1 MQHDPL
7 VSPPKI
13 STLRDESALVTTA
26 LSENRSMP
34 ENQLLPDNTQALPVN
49 TQEFNSDDEVALS
62 NDESNPMPH
71 LMRGRYFRETDHAV
85 FLDWLTTDMPIEL
98 EIGSGKGLFLTNA
111 AKRTP
116 DRRFVGL
123 EIAAKYA
130 LECQNRIDKVG
141 IGNAKF
147 FACDAVA
154 VLDQDVADSSMDAI
168 HVYFPDPWWKSRHK
182 KRRVLNERTLCNIQR
197 TLKPSGSLH
206 FWTDVLDYYEGT
218 LELIDEVTNLKGP
231 FFISEPPAVHDMDY
245 LTHFER
251 RTRRNGLPVYR
262 SRFTK

>member
-7 VSPPKI
+7 VSQPKI
-13 STLRDESALVTTA
+13 STLRDESESVTRG
-26 LSENRSMP
+26 LSENRSTP
-34 ENQLLPDNTQALPVN
+34 KNQPLLDNTQALTVSI
-49 TQEFNSDDEVALS
+49 QEFNADDEDAQS

-71 LMRGRYFRETDHAV
+71 LMRGRYFHETDHAV
-85 FLDWLTTDMPIEL
+85 FLDWLTADMPIEL

-130 LECQNRIDKVG
+130 LECQSRIEKVG

-154 VLDQDVADSSMDAI
+154 VLDQDVADSSLDAI

-197 TLKPSGSLH
+197 TLKPSGTLH

>member
-7 VSPPKI
+7 LSQPKNPTLDVK
-13 STLRDESALVTTA
+13 STSTP
-26 LSENRSMP
+26 LSLP
-34 ENQLLPDNTQALPVN
+34 ENPPLTANVPYSEA
-49 TQEFNSDDEVALS
+49 NSVDTSEETDDELEPTQQV
-62 NDESNPMPH
+62 
-71 LMRGRYFRETDHAV
+71 MRSRYFREEDQAV
-85 FLDWLTTDMPIEL
+85 FSSWITTDMPLEL

-123 EIAAKYA
+123 ELAAKYA
-130 LECQNRIDKVG
+130 LECQARVEKTG
-141 IGNAKF
+141 IRNAKF

-154 VLDQDVADSSMDAI
+154 VLDLDVAESSLDAI

-182 KRRVLNERTLCNIQR
+182 KRRVLNEKTLYNIER

-206 FWTDVLDYYEGT
+206 FWTDVLDYYEST
-218 LELIDEVTNLKGP
+218 LELMDQVTKLKGP
-231 FFISEPPAVHDMDY
+231 FFVSEPPASHDMDY

-262 SRFTK
+262 SRFTKV

>member
-7 VSPPKI
+7 VSQPKI
-13 STLRDESALVTTA
+13 SPSRDESTPVSTP
-26 LSENRSMP
+26 LSENRSLP
-34 ENQLLPDNTQALPVN
+34 ENRPLPGNSCLPEN
-49 TQEFNSDDEVALS
+49 SEEFEADGVEVET
-62 NDESNPMPH
+62 NDELNPMPH
-71 LMRGRYFRETDHAV
+71 LMRGRYYREEDHGV
-85 FLDWLTTDMPIEL
+85 FLDWLTSDMPIEL

-111 AKRTP
+111 AKRNA

-130 LECQNRIDKVG
+130 LECQARIEKTG
-141 IGNAKF
+141 IENAKF

-154 VLDQDVADSSMDAI
+154 VLDQDVADGSLDAI

-182 KRRVLNERTLCNIQR
+182 KRRVLNAKTLCNIQR

-231 FFISEPPAVHDMDY
+231 FFISEPPAAHDMDY

>member
-7 VSPPKI
+7 VSQPKNLPLSEEI
-13 STLRDESALVTTA
+13 SSVSHPVA
-26 LSENRSMP
+26 ENRSIA
-34 ENQLLPDNTQALPVN
+34 ENAEESEVGSEVADT
-49 TQEFNSDDEVALS
+49 DDEFDS
-62 NDESNPMPH
+62 MH
-71 LMRGRYFRETDHAV
+71 LQMRGRYFRDQDLAV
-85 FLDWLTTDMPIEL
+85 FSNWMATEMPLEL

-111 AKRTP
+111 ARRSP

-130 LECQNRIDKVG
+130 MACQARIEKTG
-141 IGNAKF
+141 ITNAKF

-154 VLDQDVADSSMDAI
+154 VIDQDVADGSLDAI

-182 KRRVLNERTLCNIQR
+182 KRRVLNEKTLCNIER
-197 TLKPSGSLH
+197 TLKPSGSFH

-218 LELIDEVTNLKGP
+218 LELIDQVTKLKGP
-231 FFISEPPAVHDMDY
+231 FFVSEPPAAHDMDY

>member
-7 VSPPKI
+7 SSKAKI
-13 STLRDESALVTTA
+13 LPLPQENGGSDPNTPEKARPTTSSSELENDDDDFLDDTSDPESAQ
-26 LSENRSMP
+26 P
-34 ENQLLPDNTQALPVN
+34 I
-49 TQEFNSDDEVALS
+49 
-62 NDESNPMPH
+62 
-71 LMRGRYFRETDHAV
+71 MRDRFFRRADHSV
-85 FLDWLTTDMPIEL
+85 FLEWINTEIPLEL

-111 AKRTP
+111 SARSRN
-116 DRRFVGL
+116 RRFVGL
-123 EIAAKYA
+123 ELAAKYA
-130 LECQNRIDKVG
+130 LDCQSRVEKSG
-141 IGNAKF
+141 IPNAKF

-154 VLDQDVADSSMDAI
+154 VLDQDVADSSLDAI

-182 KRRVLNERTLCNIQR
+182 KRRVLNEKSLCNIER

-218 LELIDEVTNLKGP
+218 LELIDQVTKLKGP
-231 FFISEPPAVHDMDY
+231 LFVSEPPAAHDMDY

-262 SRFTK
+262 SRFTKIE